1 MATGTRALTLKLL
14 ADVDNFTKN
23 LNKADQDVQGF
34 GDKIS
39 KFGKIAG
46 GAFLAAGAAATVY
59 AGKLAVD
66 GVKAAIADEAAQA
79 TLAKTL
85 ENTTNATKDQIKQ
98 VENYITKTSLAKGVT
113 DEVLRPSLDRLIRS
127 TKDVQE
133 AQRLQNLALD
143 ISAGTGKNLASVSEA
158 LAKAHDGNFTALK
171 KLGVPLDDNITK
183 TKNFDEAQ
191 KALADTFAGQATTKA
206 ETFAGK
212 MDRLKIAFDE
222 TKETVGSFI
231 LDAITPILNTI
242 LQKVIPAVQGF
253 IDSIG
258 GTDGIGNVMSL
269 FIDAAKKFFIPV
281 FDGIKKAF
289 DRISDSVKGNQDE
302 FKALLDF
309 ATKYLLPF
317 FGKTLKLAIEGI
329 GIAVSGVIDFVGT
342 LIRTFQRLIDIFNAA
357 KNLIGGIGGAVGDF
371 FGGSSNSSTSS
382 VPKVSSVT
390 VPKVTQASS
399 QTNITVNGAID
410 PEGTARTIVSV
421 LNNSAARG
429 TLGAAG
435 LVY

>member
-242 LQKVIPAVQGF
+242 VQKVIPAVQGF

-329 GIAVSGVIDFVGT
+329 GIAVSGVIEFVGT

-357 KNLIGGIGGAVGDF
+357 KKLIGGIGGAVGDF
-371 FGGSSNSSTSS
+371 FGGSSTSSTSS

-435 LVY
+435 FAY